1 MGKDKPVLNFVG
13 QRSFKMLTYISKA
26 RGMREFALRLAVL
39 MGCERLRAGMDEW
52 VNSERLR
59 LRLN

>member
-1 MGKDKPVLNFVG
+1 
-13 QRSFKMLTYISKA
+13 MLTYISKA

-39 MGCERLRAGMDEW
+39 MGCESLRAGMDEW